1 MHPASDLSK
10 VDSPKTGAQVI
21 AQEDQHDIDTAE
33 RGRAAATS
41 DEVRATERSAYGTE
55 AVVAKGLGI
64 NISKGEQAKGEG
76 SVANWEA
83 RQPKTEKD
91 K

>member
-1 MHPASDLSK
+1 MRLLFHSAALRPSSSRTAFSSAS
-10 VDSPKTGAQVI
+10 SP
-21 AQEDQHDIDTAE
+21 
-33 RGRAAATS
+33 AATS

-64 NISKGEQAKGEG
+64 NISKSEQAKGVEG